1 MIASVRGE
9 VLHKGPTSVVVDVM
23 GLGLEVQV
31 TPQTS
36 TALHEGREARLST
49 AFVARKDDSPLLFG
63 FDGLQEKEVF
73 ETMLGVSGIGPRTAL
88 AVLGSLGVEE
98 IRAAIAQGDPKPF
111 TTVSGIGPK
120 GAKRIVLELADRLV
134 PADPV
139 PAPRPS
145 APQIP
150 LWRSQV
156 TEALT
161 GLGWN
166 EKDAGAA
173 IDDALSGRE
182 EITESGDVALILRTV
197 LSWLGAR
204 ASSTAGHAA
213 GGAGHRGS
221 PRPGTD
227 EQGGLR

>member
-1 MIASVRGE
+1 MIATVRGE
-9 VLHKGPTSVVVDVM
+9 VLHKGLTSVVVDVM

-31 TPQTS
+31 TPQTAA
-36 TALHEGREARLST
+36 ALHEGREARLAT
-49 AFVARKDDSPLLFG
+49 ALVARKDDSPLLFG
-63 FDGLQEKEVF
+63 FDGPREKEVF
-73 ETMLGVSGIGPRTAL
+73 ETLLGVSGIGPRTAL
-88 AVLGSLGVEE
+88 AVLGSLGAEE
-98 IRAAIAQGDPKPF
+98 IGTAIAQGDPKPF

-120 GAKRIVLELADRLV
+120 GAKRIVLELADKLV

-182 EITESGDVALILRTV
+182 EITETGDVALILRTV

-204 ASSTAGHAA
+204 ASTTAGSA
-213 GGAGHRGS
+213 
-221 PRPGTD
+221 RPGFD

>member
-9 VLHKGPTSVVVDVM
+9 VLHKGLTTVVVDIM
-23 GLGLEVQV
+23 GLGLELQV
-31 TPQTS
+31 TPQTVAS
-36 TALHEGREARLST
+36 LHEGREARLST

-63 FDGLQEKEVF
+63 FDGPQEKEVF

-88 AVLGSLGVEE
+88 AVLGALGVEE
-98 IRAAIAQGDPKPF
+98 IRQAIAQGDPKPF

-120 GAKRIVLELADRLV
+120 GARRIVLELADKLV
-134 PADPV
+134 AADPA
-139 PAPRPS
+139 PAPTPS
-145 APQIP
+145 PPQIP

-166 EKDAGAA
+166 EKDAAAA

-182 EITESGDVALILRTV
+182 QIAETGDVAVILRTV
-197 LSWLGAR
+197 LAWLGAR
-204 ASSTAGHAA
+204 ASTTAGH
-213 GGAGHRGS
+213 GGAGHRGGG
-221 PRPGTD
+221 RPDTD
-227 EQGGLR
+227 REGNLT

>member
-9 VLHKGPTSVVVDVM
+9 VLHKGLTTVVVDIM
-23 GLGLEVQV
+23 GLGLELQV
-31 TPQTS
+31 TPQTIA
-36 TALHEGREARLST
+36 ALHEGREARLST

-63 FDGLQEKEVF
+63 FDGMPEKEVF

-88 AVLGSLGVEE
+88 AVLGALGVEE
-98 IRAAIAQGDPKPF
+98 IRQAIAQGDPKPF

-120 GAKRIVLELADRLV
+120 GARRIVLELADKLV
-134 PADPV
+134 AAE
-139 PAPRPS
+139 PAPAPAPS
-145 APQIP
+145 PPQIP

-166 EKDAGAA
+166 EKDAAAA

-182 EITESGDVALILRTV
+182 EIAETGDVAVILRTV
-197 LSWLGAR
+197 LAWLGAR
-204 ASSTAGHAA
+204 ASTTAGH
-213 GGAGHRGS
+213 GGAGH
-221 PRPGTD
+221 PDTD
-227 EQGGLR
+227 REGNLA